1 MRITRTRTA
10 IAAAALGA
18 IAITGTVATGIAGA
32 QGTKGG
38 GGAAKQ
44 FASALSVDQRTCLH
58 DNGVVRPGQGATL
71 EQRQAFLTNLET
83 AAGTCSI
90 TLPARIERKIDWITS
105 VDQTQFDCVKAAV
118 TRPSEHTPEARAQFK
133 AELQAAAQSCGIS
146 RPAA

>member
-71 EQRQAFLTNLET
+71 EQRQAFLARFNDRPGDFVGQEVVRLSTTPVLRDGQLKAGCASAVEPDDPRVV
-83 AAGTCSI
+83 AA
-90 TLPARIERKIDWITS
+90 IER
-105 VDQTQFDCVKAAV
+105 
-118 TRPSEHTPEARAQFK
+118 
-133 AELQAAAQSCGIS
+133 EL
-146 RPAA
+146 PNV